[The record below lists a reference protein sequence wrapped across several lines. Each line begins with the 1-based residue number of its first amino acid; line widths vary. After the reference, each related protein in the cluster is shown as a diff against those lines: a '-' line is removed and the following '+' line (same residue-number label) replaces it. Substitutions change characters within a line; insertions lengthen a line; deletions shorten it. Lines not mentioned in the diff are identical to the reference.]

1 MRPETKK
8 PVENVVWPEGKA
20 PGGTYKAYV
29 HHYKKHK
36 KRRSKDPTSFKV
48 VCNAGGDILEFEGE
62 ITNGDPIMLIC
73 EFTIEDPEA
82 RAAKAKDAK
91 DKLAALESG
100 EWDGSEEQSDDETV
114 VESPDILG
122 DLLEDD

>member
-1 MRPETKK
+1 M
-8 PVENVVWPEGKA
+8 
-20 PGGTYKAYV
+20 